1 MDFSGE
7 KCESTEL
14 TTLRKILKTSV
25 GNFVGNFCVNPEK
38 TQQAS
43 TVKTPKEKNQVED
56 LIGVKNLQN
65 RVSQRTR
72 YTLKKTK
79 KSFKNLNICL
89 VQEIVCRDEWKK

>member
-1 MDFSGE
+1 M
-7 KCESTEL
+7 
-14 TTLRKILKTSV
+14 LKTSV

-56 LIGVKNLQN
+56 LTGVKNLQN

-79 KSFKNLNICL
+79 KFQESEHLL